1 MLGEK
6 RSRAAFQE
14 DSGEG
19 VQTVGCA
26 AHGKP
31 EVENTGTKYTNTGG
45 AKAEEPA
52 PPLSGE
58 AYLDK
63 LVADYHNMVN
73 GVKNIFDSFQ
83 KEMEPNG

>member
-1 MLGEK
+1 MAWNAFHYYLCMLTQFIFIVAAQIGRSLFLQTRLFFAEVLMK
-6 RSRAAFQE
+6 RAR
-14 DSGEG
+14 
-19 VQTVGCA
+19 VYY
-26 AHGKP
+26 HI
-31 EVENTGTKYTNTGG
+31 
-45 AKAEEPA
+45 EP
-52 PPLSGE
+52 SGE